1 MNRTSFWAVI
11 SLAIGH
17 LVTDMQ
23 AGALPIVLPH
33 LKELFSLSY
42 AQMATIVLTQNIT
55 SSVIQ
60 PVFGYITDKRS
71 LPALLP
77 YCAALAG
84 AGFAAIGWVSSYAL
98 LLLTVIII
106 GVSSASYH
114 PQASK
119 TVNFLSDENS
129 KAQNMG
135 LFSLGGNAGM
145 AAGSMM
151 MTFLIGLSGG
161 LHNTMY
167 FVLPDILVFGF
178 MMHYMP
184 EYKRVNLEHSLK
196 RAAAKAKGNAEK
208 LSYFGLV
215 MVLFFIF
222 MRSTIHTGMST
233 YLPLFFMKFRDAE
246 PVFASLLVTVFLLG
260 GVAGT
265 YIGAVLSDKLGAR
278 AIIVGSMI
286 LSIPPIWA
294 LDKVTTEFAIATV
307 VALAGFFII
316 GSNATTIVLA
326 QTMLPNNVGM
336 AAGLTIGFSVGL
348 GGLGVTILGVLA
360 DNYGLPF
367 VIQLLTWLSIGAT
380 LMTVKIPIPESLRKK
395 F

>member
-42 AQMATIVLTQNIT
+42 AQMATIVLTQNVT

-161 LHNTMY
+161 IHNTMY
-167 FVLPDILVFGF
+167 FVLPGILVFGF

-233 YLPLFFMKFRDAE
+233 YLPLFFMKFRDVE

-265 YIGAVLSDKLGAR
+265 YIGAVLSDRLGAR
-278 AIIVGSMI
+278 AIILGSMI
-286 LSIPPIWA
+286 LSIPTIWA
-294 LDKVTTEFAIATV
+294 LDKVTTEFTIVAA

-367 VIQLLTWLSIGAT
+367 VINLLTWLSVGAT
-380 LMTVKIPIPESLRKK
+380 IMTLKIPIPESLRKK

>member
-167 FVLPDILVFGF
+167 FVLPGILVFGF

-316 GSNATTIVLA
+316 GSNATTILLA

>member
-167 FVLPDILVFGF
+167 FVLPGILVFGF

-367 VIQLLTWLSIGAT
+367 VIHLLTWLSIGAT

>member
-1 MNRTSFWAVI
+1 MMNKSFWAVI

-84 AGFAAIGWVSSYAL
+84 AGFAAVGWVSSYAL

-151 MTFLIGLSGG
+151 MTFLIGMSGG

-167 FVLPDILVFGF
+167 FVLPGILVFCF

-184 EYKRVNLEHSLK
+184 EYKRVNLEHFLK

-222 MRSTIHTGMST
+222 MRSTIHTGIST

-278 AIIVGSMI
+278 AIIIGSMV

-294 LDKVTTEFAIATV
+294 LDKVSTEFTIVTA

-348 GGLGVTILGVLA
+348 GGLGVTILGVMA

-367 VIQLLTWLSIGAT
+367 VIQLLTWLSVGAT

>member
-1 MNRTSFWAVI
+1 MMNKSFWAVI

-84 AGFAAIGWVSSYAL
+84 AGFAAVGWVSSYAL
-98 LLLTVIII
+98 LLFTVIII

-151 MTFLIGLSGG
+151 MTFLIGMSGG

-167 FVLPDILVFGF
+167 FVLPGILVFCF

-222 MRSTIHTGMST
+222 MRSTIHTGIST

-278 AIIVGSMI
+278 AIIIGSMV

-294 LDKVTTEFAIATV
+294 LDKVSTEFTIVTA

-348 GGLGVTILGVLA
+348 GGLGVTILGVMA

-367 VIQLLTWLSIGAT
+367 VIQLLTWLSVGAT

>member
-84 AGFAAIGWVSSYAL
+84 AGFAAIGWVSSYVL

-167 FVLPDILVFGF
+167 FVLPGILVFGF